1 MSVPLDN
8 AIISAISISDPTQ
21 CLIDF
26 VFLSV
31 KLISEEDLP
40 LEFPTWLGV
49 NLA

>member
-8 AIISAISISDPTQ
+8 AIIPTISISDPTQ

-26 VFLSV
+26 VFLSG
-31 KLISEEDLP
+31 KLILEEDLP
-40 LEFPTWLGV
+40 LEFPTGLDV